1 MSDRQNPGHD
11 APKGDQSLVRRGRRV
26 AAPPRARRR
35 GLGQVA
41 AAAGIIAF
49 AALALVG
56 PTGVSAWADSRQKL
70 EHRETQLT
78 ELRAERDRIANRV
91 ELLDPE
97 NADPDLVGELLRNNL
112 NVAHPDEIVVPRD

>member
-1 MSDRQNPGHD
+1 MSE
-11 APKGDQSLVRRGRRV
+11 KGDQLRDNPLGDSGLVRRGRKI
-26 AAPPRARRR
+26 AAQPRARKRS
-35 GLGQVA
+35 LGQMA
-41 AAAGIIAF
+41 AALGVIAF

-70 EHRETQLT
+70 EHREMELA

-91 ELLDPE
+91 DLLDPD